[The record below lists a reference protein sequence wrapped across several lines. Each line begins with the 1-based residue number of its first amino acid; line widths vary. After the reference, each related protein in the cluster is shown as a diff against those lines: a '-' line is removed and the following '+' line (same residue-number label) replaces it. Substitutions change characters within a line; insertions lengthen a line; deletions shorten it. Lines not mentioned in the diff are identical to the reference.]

1 MRRCEKLPLFNASFH
16 FSVQMLTILGWDN
29 TFQGDVGFIADSRSI
44 PSAVRK
50 PLLGKEMLWLLA
62 AEESK

>member
-1 MRRCEKLPLFNASFH
+1 MRCCKKLLLFNASFH
-16 FSVQMLTILGWDN
+16 FSVHMLTIWGWDS

-44 PSAVRK
+44 PLAVRK
-50 PLLGKEMLWLLA
+50 PLLSKEMLWLLA